1 LILKI
6 NYFNIFL
13 NTLSNNHEKKKK
25 KKRRRDGEIFVA
37 LIMDKGKKW
46 TRITCRS
53 NHVKKKLVKQIPMIK
68 PRKRILRDDPDR

>member
-1 LILKI
+1 MLILKI

-13 NTLSNNHEKKKK
+13 NKFLNNHEK

-37 LIMDKGKKW
+37 LIIDKGKKW

-53 NHVKKKLVKQIPMIK
+53 NHVKKKLVKQIPMNNK
-68 PRKRILRDDPDR
+68 PRKRILGDDPDS